1 MPYKAQI
8 KELQV
13 SMQKALDHL
22 TYQFKEIRTGKAS
35 PGLVEDIK
43 VEYYGAMTPIK
54 SLANI
59 TVPEPRTLKIEP
71 FDVNSV
77 QSICRAIQA
86 SPIGITPVDDGRV
99 IRLPMPELTEERRRD
114 LTKLTKK
121 YSEETKVNLRNLRR
135 DTIEKLKKMEKD
147 KILTEDQRKQGEK
160 SVQVETDNFSKK
172 VDDLVKAKDNEIM
185 TL

>member
-59 TVPEPRTLKIEP
+59 TVPEPRT
-71 FDVNSV
+71 
-77 QSICRAIQA
+77 

-147 KILTEDQRKQGEK
+147 KVLTEDQRKQGEK
-160 SVQVETDNFSKK
+160 SVQTETDNFSKK

>member
-22 TYQFKEIRTGKAS
+22 SYQFKEIRTGKAS
-35 PGLVEDIK
+35 PGIVEDIK
-43 VEYYGAMTPIK
+43 VDYYGVATPIK
-54 SLANI
+54 SLANL
-59 TVPEPRTLKIEP
+59 TVPDPRTIKIEP
-71 FDVNSV
+71 FDVNCV
-77 QSICRAIQA
+77 QPICRAIQA
-86 SPIGITPVDDGRV
+86 SPVGITPVDDGRV

-121 YSEETKVNLRNLRR
+121 YSEDTKVNIRNLRR
-135 DTIEKLKKMEKD
+135 DCIEKIKKMEKD

-160 SVQVETDNFSKK
+160 SVQTETDNFIKK
-172 VDDLVKAKDNEIM
+172 VDELVKVKDNEIM